1 MQLQY
6 FSSRSVSVLNNKN
19 IMAKQPK
26 DLSIILMPDGPIS
39 YDGNSYKY
47 SKGER
52 FYIDN
57 LANDFKKIYLATFVL
72 RVGDEAYES
81 NLHSSFKSDNIEIIE
96 LPRAKTQNPSFF
108 GKVYQFIKVFFV
120 LIMNIRKAD
129 LAYFFLP
136 SYPSALGWVAS
147 KIFRKKHIVYGAD
160 DWVQASESMYKWEI
174 NNTKFLYKLYS
185 KLNIFFERKIVQ
197 SALFAVAAGGQLVEK
212 YSNFGCPSFPTSPR
226 MTLKLSD
233 FVKREDTCSK
243 ETINLVNVGALIH
256 DKDQA
261 NLLRSFRIAES
272 KIHNKD
278 LRLKIIGEGPEKNN
292 LFDLASELG
301 IIDKVDFLGYVE
313 NEKELLNLLRS
324 YDVFVL
330 SSVTEGFPRVLYESM
345 TSSLPIVTTNVGG
358 IPYLLDD
365 KHNAIIVKSRDPKS
379 LAQGILTIIKDD
391 NLRRSII
398 HNASNTMK
406 NIFKS
411 FDSHQIARLVV
422 KYFD

>member
-1 MQLQY
+1 
-6 FSSRSVSVLNNKN
+6 
-19 IMAKQPK
+19 MAKQPK

-39 YDGNSYKY
+39 HDGDSYKY

-52 FYIDN
+52 SYIDN

-72 RVGDEAYES
+72 RMGDEAYES

-96 LPRAKTQNPSFF
+96 LPKAKKPSPSFF
-108 GKVYQFIKVFFV
+108 GKVFQFIKVFFV
-120 LIMNIRKAD
+120 LIINIRKAD
-129 LAYFFLP
+129 LAYLFLP
-136 SYPSALGWVAS
+136 SYPSALGWIAC

-160 DWVQASESMYKWEI
+160 DWIQATESMYKWEMDD
-174 NNTKFLYKLYS
+174 TKLLYKVYS
-185 KLNIFFERKIVQ
+185 KLNIFFERRIVQ
-197 SALFAVAAGGQLVEK
+197 SAVFAVAAGGQLVEK
-212 YSNFGCPSFPTSPR
+212 YSNFGCPTFPTSPR
-226 MTLKLSD
+226 MTLKSSD
-233 FVKREDTCSK
+233 FVKRVDTCSK
-243 ETINLVNVGALIH
+243 EIINLVNVGALIH

-272 KIHNKD
+272 QIHNKD

-313 NEKELLNLLRS
+313 NEEELLNFLRS

-358 IPYLLDD
+358 IPYLLSN
-365 KHNAIIVKSRDPKS
+365 KHNAIIVEPRDSKS
-379 LAQGILTIIKDD
+379 LAKGILTIIEDD
-391 NLRRSII
+391 DLRRSIM
-398 HNASNTMK
+398 HNASITMK
-406 NIFKS
+406 KIFES
-411 FDSHQIARLVV
+411 FDPHQIAKLIL
-422 KYFD
+422 KYF